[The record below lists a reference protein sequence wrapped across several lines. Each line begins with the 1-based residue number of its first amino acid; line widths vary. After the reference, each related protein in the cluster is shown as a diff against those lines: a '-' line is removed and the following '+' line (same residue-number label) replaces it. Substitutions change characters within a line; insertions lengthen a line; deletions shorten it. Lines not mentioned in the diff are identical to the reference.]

1 MLINNKTLQNTASS
15 YDVMATIK
23 VADLNNIAV
32 ARKAMAALIPPTL
45 DEPGCYYFYIAESV
59 EEVGVFY
66 LWESWKNKQALQD
79 HYAAPHTVDYF
90 SKEYTTVIA
99 FKELVRLAD
108 EANE

>member
-45 DEPGCYYFYIAESV
+45 DEPGCYYFYIAE
-59 EEVGVFY
+59 
-66 LWESWKNKQALQD
+66 
-79 HYAAPHTVDYF
+79 
-90 SKEYTTVIA
+90 
-99 FKELVRLAD
+99 
-108 EANE
+108 